1 MVFFEHI
8 CYDRHRDR
16 RGIDRLTAAG
26 WKHGLIRT
34 LVGLAAMVLAVGL
47 SSQIARA
54 AAPEIVDRYL
64 RPATYAAI
72 EERAQELAK
81 GEEASSVEDL
91 RQDLNQ
97 VLDAIPNDFIREKAQ
112 DALDGLLPQGE
123 PLGGALLAPLE
134 ELGRDMADRV
144 LDTLVQDVLRSILCA
159 ALFVILS
166 TVFRIV
172 ARTLRIVEKLPGV
185 RQLNELGGALAGL
198 AKGLVLVCLA
208 LWVLCHTGV
217 ITPEMA
223 EGSVVLGLLPGWIAG
238 TGK

>member
-1 MVFFEHI
+1 MNISVM
-8 CYDRHRDR
+8 
-16 RGIDRLTAAG
+16 IDIVIAVVLIAFTAAG

-81 GEEASSVEDL
+81 GEEISSVEDL
-91 RQDLNQ
+91 RRDLSQ

-112 DALDGLLPQGE
+112 DAVDGLLPQGE
-123 PLGGALLAPLE
+123 ALGGALLAPLE

-166 TVFRIV
+166 AVFRIV
-172 ARTLRIVEKLPGV
+172 ARALRIVEKLPGV

>member
-1 MVFFEHI
+1 MNISVM
-8 CYDRHRDR
+8 
-16 RGIDRLTAAG
+16 IDIVIAVVLIAFTAAG

-34 LVGLAAMVLAVGL
+34 LVGLAAMVLAVGF

-81 GEEASSVEDL
+81 GEEVSSVEDL

-208 LWVLCHTGV
+208 LWVLCHIGV

-223 EGSVVLGLLPGWIAG
+223 EGSIVLGLLPGWIAG

>member
-1 MVFFEHI
+1 M
-8 CYDRHRDR
+8 
-16 RGIDRLTAAG
+16 IDIVIAVVLIAFTAAG

-81 GEEASSVEDL
+81 GEEVSSVEDL
-91 RQDLNQ
+91 RRDLSQ

-112 DALDGLLPQGE
+112 DAVDGLLPQGE
-123 PLGGALLAPLE
+123 ALGGALLAPLE
-134 ELGRDMADRV
+134 ELGRDMADKV

-208 LWVLCHTGV
+208 LWVLCQIGV

>member
-1 MVFFEHI
+1 M
-8 CYDRHRDR
+8 
-16 RGIDRLTAAG
+16 IDIVIAVVLIAFTAAG

-34 LVGLAAMVLAVGL
+34 LVGLAAMVLAVGF

-81 GEEASSVEDL
+81 GEEVSSVEDL

-97 VLDAIPNDFIREKAQ
+97 LLDAIPNDFIREKAQ

-208 LWVLCHTGV
+208 LWVLCHIGV

-223 EGSVVLGLLPGWIAG
+223 EGSIVLGLLPGWIAG

>member
-1 MVFFEHI
+1 MNISVM
-8 CYDRHRDR
+8 
-16 RGIDRLTAAG
+16 IDIVIAVVLIAFTAAG

-81 GEEASSVEDL
+81 GEEVSSVEDL
-91 RQDLNQ
+91 RRDLSQ

-112 DALDGLLPQGE
+112 DAVDGLLPQGE
-123 PLGGALLAPLE
+123 ALGGALLAPLE
-134 ELGRDMADRV
+134 ELGRDMADKV

-166 TVFRIV
+166 AVFRIV
-172 ARTLRIVEKLPGV
+172 ARALRIVEKLPGV

>member
-1 MVFFEHI
+1 M
-8 CYDRHRDR
+8 
-16 RGIDRLTAAG
+16 IDIVIAVVLIAFTAAG

-208 LWVLCHTGV
+208 LWVLCHIGV

-223 EGSVVLGLLPGWIAG
+223 EGSVVLGILPGWIAG

>member
-1 MVFFEHI
+1 MNISVM
-8 CYDRHRDR
+8 
-16 RGIDRLTAAG
+16 IDIVIAVVLIAFTAAG

-34 LVGLAAMVLAVGL
+34 LVGLAAMVLAVGF

-81 GEEASSVEDL
+81 GEEVSSVEDL

-112 DALDGLLPQGE
+112 DALDGLLLQGE

-208 LWVLCHTGV
+208 LWVLCHIGV

-223 EGSVVLGLLPGWIAG
+223 EGSIVLGLLPGWIAG

>member
-1 MVFFEHI
+1 M
-8 CYDRHRDR
+8 
-16 RGIDRLTAAG
+16 IDIVIAVVLIAFTAAG

-72 EERAQELAK
+72 EERAQELAR
-81 GEEASSVEDL
+81 GEEVSSVEDL
-91 RQDLNQ
+91 RRDLSQ

-112 DALDGLLPQGE
+112 DAVDGLLPQGE
-123 PLGGALLAPLE
+123 ALSGALLAPLE

-166 TVFRIV
+166 AVFRIV
-172 ARTLRIVEKLPGV
+172 ARALRIVEKLPGV

-208 LWVLCHTGV
+208 LWVLCHTGI

>member
-1 MVFFEHI
+1 M
-8 CYDRHRDR
+8 
-16 RGIDRLTAAG
+16 IDIVIAVVLIAFTAAG

-172 ARTLRIVEKLPGV
+172 ARALRIVEKLPGV

-208 LWVLCHTGV
+208 LWVLCHIGV

-223 EGSVVLGLLPGWIAG
+223 EGSIVLGLLPGWIAG

>member
-1 MVFFEHI
+1 MNISVM
-8 CYDRHRDR
+8 
-16 RGIDRLTAAG
+16 IDIVIAVVLIAFTAAG

-81 GEEASSVEDL
+81 GEEVSSVEDL
-91 RQDLNQ
+91 RRDLSQ

-112 DALDGLLPQGE
+112 DAVDGLLPQGE
-123 PLGGALLAPLE
+123 ALGGALLAPLE
-134 ELGRDMADRV
+134 ELGRDMADKV

-208 LWVLCHTGV
+208 LWVLCHIGV

>member
-1 MVFFEHI
+1 M
-8 CYDRHRDR
+8 
-16 RGIDRLTAAG
+16 IDIVIAVVLIAFTAAG

-81 GEEASSVEDL
+81 GEEVSSVEDL
-91 RQDLNQ
+91 RRDLSQ

-112 DALDGLLPQGE
+112 DAVDGLLPQGE
-123 PLGGALLAPLE
+123 ALGGALLAPLE

>member
-1 MVFFEHI
+1 MNISVM
-8 CYDRHRDR
+8 
-16 RGIDRLTAAG
+16 IDIVIAVVLIAFTAAG

-208 LWVLCHTGV
+208 LWVLCHIGV

>member
-1 MVFFEHI
+1 M
-8 CYDRHRDR
+8 
-16 RGIDRLTAAG
+16 IDIVIAVVLIAFTAAG

-81 GEEASSVEDL
+81 GEEVSSVEDL
-91 RQDLNQ
+91 RRDLSQ

-112 DALDGLLPQGE
+112 DAVDGLLPQGE
-123 PLGGALLAPLE
+123 ALGGALLAPLE

-185 RQLNELGGALAGL
+185 RQLNELGGALAGM

>member
-1 MVFFEHI
+1 MNISVM
-8 CYDRHRDR
+8 
-16 RGIDRLTAAG
+16 IDIVIAVVLIAFTAAG

>member
-1 MVFFEHI
+1 MNISVM
-8 CYDRHRDR
+8 
-16 RGIDRLTAAG
+16 IDIVIAVVLIAFTAAG

-34 LVGLAAMVLAVGL
+34 LVGLAAMVLAGGF

-81 GEEASSVEDL
+81 GEEVSSVEDL

-134 ELGRDMADRV
+134 ELGRDMADKV
-144 LDTLVQDVLRSILCA
+144 LDTLVRDVLQSILCT
-159 ALFVILS
+159 ALFAVLS
-166 TVFRIV
+166 IVFRMI
-172 ARTLRIVEKLPGV
+172 ARFFRVVEKLPGV

>member
-1 MVFFEHI
+1 MNISVM
-8 CYDRHRDR
+8 
-16 RGIDRLTAAG
+16 IDIVIAVVLIAFTAAG

-81 GEEASSVEDL
+81 GEEVSSVEDL

-223 EGSVVLGLLPGWIAG
+223 EGSVVLGLLPG
-238 TGK
+238 

>member
-1 MVFFEHI
+1 MNISVM
-8 CYDRHRDR
+8 
-16 RGIDRLTAAG
+16 IDIVIAVVLIAFTAAG

-81 GEEASSVEDL
+81 GEEVSSVEDL
-91 RQDLNQ
+91 RRDLSQ

-112 DALDGLLPQGE
+112 DAVDGLLPQGE
-123 PLGGALLAPLE
+123 ALSGALLAPLE

-166 TVFRIV
+166 AVFRIV
-172 ARTLRIVEKLPGV
+172 ARALRIVEKLPGV

>member
-1 MVFFEHI
+1 M
-8 CYDRHRDR
+8 
-16 RGIDRLTAAG
+16 IDIVIAVVLIAFTAAG

-81 GEEASSVEDL
+81 GEEVSSVEDL
-91 RQDLNQ
+91 RRDLSQ
-97 VLDAIPNDFIREKAQ
+97 VLDAIPDDFIREKAQ
-112 DALDGLLPQGE
+112 DAVDGLLPQGE
-123 PLGGALLAPLE
+123 ALSGALLAPLE

-166 TVFRIV
+166 AVFRIV
-172 ARTLRIVEKLPGV
+172 ARALRIVEKLPGV

>member
-1 MVFFEHI
+1 M
-8 CYDRHRDR
+8 
-16 RGIDRLTAAG
+16 IDIVIAVVLIAFTAAG

-34 LVGLAAMVLAVGL
+34 LVGLAAMVLAVGF

-81 GEEASSVEDL
+81 GEEVSSVEDL

-208 LWVLCHTGV
+208 LWVLCHIGV

>member
-1 MVFFEHI
+1 M
-8 CYDRHRDR
+8 
-16 RGIDRLTAAG
+16 IDIVIAVVLIAFTAAG

-81 GEEASSVEDL
+81 GEEVSSVEDL

-223 EGSVVLGLLPGWIAG
+223 EGSVVLGLLPG
-238 TGK
+238 

>member
-1 MVFFEHI
+1 M
-8 CYDRHRDR
+8 
-16 RGIDRLTAAG
+16 IDIVIAVVLIALTAAG

-81 GEEASSVEDL
+81 GEEVSSVEDL
-91 RQDLNQ
+91 RRDLSQ

-123 PLGGALLAPLE
+123 ALSGALLAPLE

-166 TVFRIV
+166 AVFRIV
-172 ARTLRIVEKLPGV
+172 ARALRIVEKLPGV

-217 ITPEMA
+217 ITPEIA